1 MDCFV
6 PLMELFHKTYR
17 FYPKYPIADV
27 GYGSYNNYIYYQQHG
42 MEKYMK
48 FPMFDKE
55 TKDSKYYDN
64 PFRAVSFRIDEPGK
78 IRCPNGQAFHFKY
91 RQHVRGNQYGRQ
103 EGVTNV
109 MIAVAALMQK
119 NANIHRIIEPV
130 G

>member
-1 MDCFV
+1 
-6 PLMELFHKTYR
+6 MELFHKTYR

-119 NANIHRIIEPV
+119 NANIHRIIEPF